1 MHAGKKKPKKE
12 ERNECS
18 HVLRVETWRRLGLG
32 HTKRRGHGERGGVE
46 AGPGPGPSPPSRA
59 QTRQN
64 SGSPRSREW
73 GEQSG
78 SLQDEE
84 GRRGVHGAWLRAAPQ
99 HPGCGR
105 KSLCQVLQQHHVHQL
120 NSLELKK
127 KKKNMPRERTQ
138 MPKTPKAKHKSS
150 KRLSTTNGQPSWRGD
165 S

>member
-1 MHAGKKKPKKE
+1 MHAGKKNPKKE

-18 HVLRVETWRRLGLG
+18 HVLRVESWRRLGLG
-32 HTKRRGHGERGGVE
+32 HTKRRGHGERGSVE
-46 AGPGPGPSPPSRA
+46 AGPGPGPGPPSCA

-78 SLQDEE
+78 YLQDEE
-84 GRRGVHGAWLRAAPQ
+84 GRRGVHGAWLQAAPQ

-105 KSLCQVLQQHHVHQL
+105 KSLRQVLQQHHVHQL

-127 KKKNMPRERTQ
+127 KKKKIYATREDADAKNTKS
-138 MPKTPKAKHKSS
+138 KTKHKSS
-150 KRLSTTNGQPSWRGD
+150 KKVVNH
-165 S
+165 